1 METTEEHSRRR
12 HKYSNG
18 EHNNAIAVDRLSDLP
33 DSLLCHILSFLP
45 TKFSVR
51 TSILGQR
58 WRHLW
63 SYVTNLVFRNN
74 SQHAINKVLYLHKHP
89 NINTFSLSDGVGCNV
104 NQIGTWITY
113 AVARNVQNLDLYCRR
128 YKIALPRCLFTCET
142 LVDLK
147 LDSCGVIPN
156 GGAAGA
162 LFLPR
167 LKKLHLIRLQYEA
180 EESLPHLLSGCPM
193 LEELTVCLFVNSY
206 PRKISSPTIKRLAIS
221 LHLDGT
227 ASRNQLDYDRRLEID
242 TPALVYLKLFAF
254 SIPYIKCGAL
264 TDLTEADIY
273 IWDYIKNG
281 DRFLYSQ
288 SVVEFIGGLHNVKC
302 LRLEL
307 SHCTE
312 MVDLLYSAW
321 RSISFRNLT
330 ELKLSSDCLFLL
342 KFLEKADNLE
352 ILTLSEGGDA
362 KWIQPK
368 QVPTCLLSRLR
379 DIKFVGVR
387 GKVYEFMIMRYLLL
401 NARVLERMEIIY
413 PREKIEIMLKEISR
427 FERGSKACKVAFIS
441 KGREIECCFEDRGD
455 RTKIA

>member
-12 HKYSNG
+12 HKRSNG
-18 EHNNAIAVDRLSDLP
+18 EHYNAVSVDRLSDLP

-45 TKFSVR
+45 TRFSVR

-74 SQHAINKVLYLHKHP
+74 SQDAINKVLYLHKHR
-89 NINTFSLSDGVGCNV
+89 NINTFSLTDGVGCNV

-113 AVARNVQNLDLYCRR
+113 AVARNVQNLDLYCCR

-167 LKKLHLIRLQYEA
+167 LKKLHLIRLRYEA

-193 LEELTVCLFVNSY
+193 LEELT
-206 PRKISSPTIKRLAIS
+206 A
-221 LHLDGT
+221 G
-227 ASRNQLDYDRRLEID
+227 DRH
-242 TPALVYLKLFAF
+242 PALVYLKLFAF

-281 DRFLYSQ
+281 DRFLYSR

-352 ILTLSEGGDA
+352 ILTLSQGGDA

-379 DIKFVGVR
+379 AIKLVGVR
-387 GKVYEFMIMRYLLL
+387 GKEYEFAIMRYLLL

-441 KGREIECCFEDRGD
+441 KGVRGSA
-455 RTKIA
+455 KLS

>member
-12 HKYSNG
+12 HKRSNG
-18 EHNNAIAVDRLSDLP
+18 EHYNAVSVDRLSDLP

-45 TKFSVR
+45 TRFSVR

-74 SQHAINKVLYLHKHP
+74 SQDAINKVLYLHKHR
-89 NINTFSLSDGVGCNV
+89 NINTFSLTDGVGCNV

-113 AVARNVQNLDLYCRR
+113 AVARNVQNLDLYCCR

-167 LKKLHLIRLQYEA
+167 LKKLHLIRLRYEA

-193 LEELTVCLFVNSY
+193 LEELTVCLFVSSY

-242 TPALVYLKLFAF
+242 TPRL
-254 SIPYIKCGAL
+254 
-264 TDLTEADIY
+264 
-273 IWDYIKNG
+273 
-281 DRFLYSQ
+281 FLYSR

-352 ILTLSEGGDA
+352 ILTLSQGGDA

-379 DIKFVGVR
+379 AIKLVGVR
-387 GKVYEFMIMRYLLL
+387 GKEYEFAIMRYLLL

-441 KGREIECCFEDRGD
+441 KGVRGSA
-455 RTKIA
+455 KLS

>member
-12 HKYSNG
+12 HKRSNG
-18 EHNNAIAVDRLSDLP
+18 EHYNAVSVDRLSDLP

-45 TKFSVR
+45 TRFSVR

-74 SQHAINKVLYLHKHP
+74 SQDAINKVLYLHKHR
-89 NINTFSLSDGVGCNV
+89 NINTFSLTDGVGCNV

-113 AVARNVQNLDLYCRR
+113 AVARNVQNLDLYCCR

-167 LKKLHLIRLQYEA
+167 LKKLHLIRLRYEA

-193 LEELTVCLFVNSY
+193 LEELTVCLFVSSY

-221 LHLDGT
+221 LHLD
-227 ASRNQLDYDRRLEID
+227 DRH
-242 TPALVYLKLFAF
+242 PALVYLKLFAF

-281 DRFLYSQ
+281 DRFLYSR

-312 MVDLLYSAW
+312 VCIRSLFSSLYIALVMMVDLLYSAW

-352 ILTLSEGGDA
+352 ILTLSQGGDA

-379 DIKFVGVR
+379 AIKLVGVR
-387 GKVYEFMIMRYLLL
+387 GKEYEFAIMRYLLL

-441 KGREIECCFEDRGD
+441 KGVRGSA
-455 RTKIA
+455 KLS